1 MESKTATF
9 HEITFPVPGMSCGSC
24 VRHIKAALEG
34 NTGVQAVEV
43 NLAAGEVT
51 VSYNPRSTEPAAIAE
66 AIRKSGYRPAIP
78 QAESR
83 Q

>member
-9 HEITFPVPGMSCGSC
+9 SHITFPVQGMFCGSC

-34 NTGVQAVEV
+34 DTGVKKVEV

-51 VSYNPRSTEPAAIAE
+51 VSYNPQTAGPAAIAE
-66 AIRKSGYRPAIP
+66 RLRQSGYRPGSP
-78 QAESR
+78 RVEER